1 MEKRYTLEEIRQ
13 HWTENAKTY
22 GSSFAASW
30 NDKYAIELEIKT
42 ILQYLQDGEHVI
54 DIGCANGYSTLNYA
68 AVKNIRL
75 KGIDYIPEMIEHAER
90 QLRLLKPSLQA
101 DVEFAT
107 GNIMALTEP
116 NNHYDKAIVVRVLI
130 NLETWE
136 NQVLALGECVRILK
150 PGGILLL
157 SEATL
162 QGWQRMNAFRTEW
175 GLESVPMP
183 PHNTYLDERL
193 IAAYVPKIGA
203 DLKEIVNF
211 SSTYFVGTRVLKP
224 LLARATGQPAL
235 EKQTDIEWNRFFS
248 LLPAFGDYG
257 TQKLFVIQKR

>member
-13 HWTENAKTY
+13 HWTENARTY
-22 GSSFAASW
+22 GTSFAASW
-30 NDKYAIELEIKT
+30 NDKYAIELEIRT
-42 ILQYLQDGEHVI
+42 ILQYLQEGDNVI
-54 DIGCANGYSTLNYA
+54 DIGCANGFSTLHYA
-68 AVKNIRL
+68 AERPLSL
-75 KGIDYIPEMIEHAER
+75 KGIDYIPEMIEHAKR
-90 QLRLLKPSLQA
+90 QLQQLKPSLQA

-107 GNIMALTEP
+107 GNILDLTEP
-116 NNHYDKAIVVRVLI
+116 NNHYDKAVVVRVLI

-136 NQVLALGECVRILK
+136 NQAQALGECVRILK
-150 PGGILLL
+150 PGGMLLL

-162 QGWQRMNAFRTEW
+162 QGWQRINAFRTEW
-175 GLESVPMP
+175 GLEPVPMP

-193 IAAYVPKIGA
+193 IADYVPKLGA

-224 LLARATGQPAL
+224 LIAKASGQPEL
-235 EKQTDIEWNRFFS
+235 EKQTDTEWNRFFS

-257 TQKLFVIQKR
+257 TQKLFIIQKR